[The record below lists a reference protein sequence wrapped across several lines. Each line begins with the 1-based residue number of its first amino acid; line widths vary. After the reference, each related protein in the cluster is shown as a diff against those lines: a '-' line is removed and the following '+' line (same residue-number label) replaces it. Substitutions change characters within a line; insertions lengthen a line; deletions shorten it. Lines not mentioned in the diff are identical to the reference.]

1 MQLAMTNI
9 LNSIMLQFNSA
20 LY

>member
-1 MQLAMTNI
+1 MRLAMTNI